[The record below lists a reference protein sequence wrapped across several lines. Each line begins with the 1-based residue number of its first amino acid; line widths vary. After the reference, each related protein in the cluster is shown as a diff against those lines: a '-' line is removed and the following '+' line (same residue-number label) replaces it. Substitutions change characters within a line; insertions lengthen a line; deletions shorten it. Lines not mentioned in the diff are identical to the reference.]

1 LPDRERADQ
10 RALLR
15 VKPRQNPVDSS
26 KLVKKLPSDASP
38 LPAPRRQIGTE
49 LARWSLSFPIVS
61 HKGGQHMDNTNQ
73 HRPPFTVENPPPADN
88 KSPIDKEYSAT
99 RPVALDEPKTGEHG
113 GGERRGSGNGGEAQ
127 YGDLSYSNPGSDP
140 PPFSG
145 TIGDPQGPE
154 ANHRDRS
161 ESNPEENEKAKRNPD

>member
-1 LPDRERADQ
+1 
-10 RALLR
+10 
-15 VKPRQNPVDSS
+15 
-26 KLVKKLPSDASP
+26 
-38 LPAPRRQIGTE
+38 
-49 LARWSLSFPIVS
+49 
-61 HKGGQHMDNTNQ
+61 MDNTNQ
-73 HRPPFTVENPPPADN
+73 NRPPFTVENPPPADN

-145 TIGDPQGPE
+145 TIGDPRGEE